1 MSLLQIDNIQTGYG
15 NKQVLFD
22 LSLTV
27 ERGETVLLAGSNGS
41 GKSTLLKAI
50 YGLLPLWAGNI
61 YYEGEL
67 IQTADTDRKI
77 ANRHPLISR
86 GLVYIPQKNELFSD
100 MTVAE
105 NLTMSLLHL
114 NDRHEMQSRIEQLMT
129 DIPLLKER
137 YRQTTGKLSGGEAK
151 LLTLGMALVNRP
163 KVLLYDEPLAGL
175 SPQNIPNTLQWIEKL
190 YGYGTAMVIVEHRT
204 KYLKNSTDKITSM
217 RFRTIEID
225 SLNIKDKTKV
235 IDER

>member
-86 GLVYIPQKNELFSD
+86 GLVYSPQKNELFSD

-175 SPQNIPNTLQWIEKL
+175 SGNNIDIMLHYLSMLKEKQVTL
-190 YGYGTAMVIVEHRT
+190 VIVEH
-204 KYLKNSTDKITSM
+204 KLKELFDYADKVVGLKLGRLHTEHLD
-217 RFRTIEID
+217 TLE
-225 SLNIKDKTKV
+225 NIKTFM
-235 IDER
+235 I